1 MGIHELME
9 GTAAIKLMIK
19 NQATTEKIL
28 QQAMEDGMATL
39 KQDGILKVFQGLTD
53 MTEIRRVC
61 IN

>member
-1 MGIHELME
+1 ME